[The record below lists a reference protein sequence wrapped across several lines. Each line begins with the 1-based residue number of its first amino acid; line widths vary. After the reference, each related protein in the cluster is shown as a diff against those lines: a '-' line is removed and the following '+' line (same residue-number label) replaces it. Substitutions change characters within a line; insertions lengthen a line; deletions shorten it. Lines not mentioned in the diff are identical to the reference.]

1 MEGIYKKSSLMLFA
15 PIIKGLLLG
24 LILSISIGPVIFAI
38 IKQSLTNGKRS
49 GYAFVAGVSS
59 SDLVL
64 LFICNVFTS
73 LFNLVLNHKSTIA
86 LTGAGF
92 LLLMGLYTLFFKK
105 LKLENMGND
114 GQQKVTSIKDLIGAY
129 FSGFLMNT
137 LNPSVFLFWFAWT
150 AAINNSAGDT
160 PNPLQYKL
168 LVFGTCLGFVLLS
181 DLVKVFLAG
190 KLRPRLTEKSLVWI
204 NRISGIIILIFSAA
218 LLYSALLIY

>member
-1 MEGIYKKSSLMLFA
+1 MLVE
-15 PIIKGLLLG
+15 PILKGLLLG

-59 SDLVL
+59 SDFVL

-73 LFNLVLNHKSTIA
+73 LFNLVLNHKSAIA
-86 LTGAGF
+86 LAGAGF
-92 LLLMGLYTLFFKK
+92 LLVMGLYTLFFKK
-105 LKLENMGND
+105 LKLENMGSD
-114 GQQKVTSIKDLIGAY
+114 GVNKTVSIKDLVSSF

-150 AAINNSAGDT
+150 AAINNSADDT
-160 PNPLQYKL
+160 PNPIQYKL
-168 LVFGTCLGFVLLS
+168 VVFGTCLGFVLLS
-181 DLVKVFLAG
+181 DLIKVFLAG
-190 KLRPRLTEKSLVWI
+190 KLRPRLTEKNLLWI
-204 NRISGIIILIFSAA
+204 NRFSGMIILIFSAV

>member
-1 MEGIYKKSSLMLFA
+1 MLVE
-15 PIIKGLLLG
+15 PILKGLLLG

-59 SDLVL
+59 SDFVL

-73 LFNLVLNHKSTIA
+73 LFNLVLNHKSAIA
-86 LTGAGF
+86 LAGAGF
-92 LLLMGLYTLFFKK
+92 LLIMGLYTLFFKK
-105 LKLENMGND
+105 LKLENMGTD
-114 GQQKVTSIKDLIGAY
+114 GVYKRVSIKDLVSSY

-150 AAINNSAGDT
+150 AAINNSADDT
-160 PNPLQYKL
+160 PNPIQYKL
-168 LVFGTCLGFVLLS
+168 VVFGTCLGFVLLS
-181 DLVKVFLAG
+181 DLIKVFLAG
-190 KLRPRLTEKSLVWI
+190 KLRPRLTEKNLLWI
-204 NRISGIIILIFSAA
+204 NRFSGMIILIFSAV

>member
-1 MEGIYKKSSLMLFA
+1 MLVE
-15 PIIKGLLLG
+15 PILKGLLLG

-59 SDLVL
+59 SDFVL

-73 LFNLVLNHKSTIA
+73 LFNLVLNHKSAIA
-86 LTGAGF
+86 LAGAGF
-92 LLLMGLYTLFFKK
+92 LLIMGLYTLFFKK
-105 LKLENMGND
+105 LKLENMGTD
-114 GQQKVTSIKDLIGAY
+114 GVNKTVSIKDLVSSY

-150 AAINNSAGDT
+150 AAINNSADDT
-160 PNPLQYKL
+160 PNPIQYKL
-168 LVFGTCLGFVLLS
+168 VVFGACLGFVLLS
-181 DLVKVFLAG
+181 DLIKVFLAG
-190 KLRPRLTEKSLVWI
+190 KLRPRLTEKNLLWI
-204 NRISGIIILIFSAA
+204 NRFSGMIILIFSAV

>member
-1 MEGIYKKSSLMLFA
+1 MLVE
-15 PIIKGLLLG
+15 PILKGLLLG

-59 SDLVL
+59 SDFVL

-73 LFNLVLNHKSTIA
+73 LFNLVLNHKSAIA
-86 LTGAGF
+86 LAGAGF
-92 LLLMGLYTLFFKK
+92 LLIMGLYTLFFKK
-105 LKLENMGND
+105 LKLENMGSD
-114 GQQKVTSIKDLIGAY
+114 GVNKTVSIKDLVSSY

-150 AAINNSAGDT
+150 AAINNSADNT
-160 PNPLQYKL
+160 PNPIQYKL
-168 LVFGTCLGFVLLS
+168 VVFGACLGFVLLS
-181 DLVKVFLAG
+181 DLLKVFLAG
-190 KLRPRLTEKSLVWI
+190 KLRPRLTEKNLLWI
-204 NRISGIIILIFSAA
+204 NRFSGMIILIFSAV

>member
-1 MEGIYKKSSLMLFA
+1 MLVE
-15 PIIKGLLLG
+15 PILKGLLLG

-59 SDLVL
+59 SDFVL

-73 LFNLVLNHKSTIA
+73 IFNLVLNHKSAIA
-86 LTGAGF
+86 LAGAGF
-92 LLLMGLYTLFFKK
+92 LLIMGLYTLFFKK
-105 LKLENMGND
+105 LKLENMGSD
-114 GQQKVTSIKDLIGAY
+114 GVNKTVSIKDLVSSY

-150 AAINNSAGDT
+150 AAINNSADDT
-160 PNPLQYKL
+160 PNPIQYKL
-168 LVFGTCLGFVLLS
+168 VVFGTCLGFVLLS
-181 DLVKVFLAG
+181 DLIKVFLAG
-190 KLRPRLTEKSLVWI
+190 KLRPRLTEKNLLWI
-204 NRISGIIILIFSAA
+204 NRFSGMIILIFSAV

>member
-1 MEGIYKKSSLMLFA
+1 MLVN
-15 PIIKGLLLG
+15 PILKGLLLG
-24 LILSISIGPVIFAI
+24 FILSISIGPVIFAI

-59 SDLVL
+59 SDFVL
-64 LFICNVFTS
+64 LFICNFFTS

-86 LTGAGF
+86 LAGAGF

-105 LKLENMGND
+105 LKLENMGTGGVNK
-114 GQQKVTSIKDLIGAY
+114 KVSIKDLISSY

-150 AAINNSAGDT
+150 AAINTSADDA
-160 PNPLQYKL
+160 PNPIQYKL
-168 LVFGTCLGFVLLS
+168 IVFGTCLGFVLLS

-190 KLRPRLTEKSLVWI
+190 KLRPRLTEKSLLWI
-204 NRISGIIILIFSAA
+204 NRVSGMIILIFSAA
-218 LLYSALLIY
+218 LLYSAILIY

>member
-1 MEGIYKKSSLMLFA
+1 MLVD
-15 PIIKGLLLG
+15 PILKGLLLG
-24 LILSISIGPVIFAI
+24 FILSISIGPVIFAI

-59 SDLVL
+59 SDFVL
-64 LFICNVFTS
+64 LFICNFFTS

-86 LTGAGF
+86 LAGAGF

-105 LKLENMGND
+105 LKLENMGTGGVNK
-114 GQQKVTSIKDLIGAY
+114 KVSIKDLISSY

-150 AAINNSAGDT
+150 AAINTSADDT
-160 PNPLQYKL
+160 PNPIQYKL
-168 LVFGTCLGFVLLS
+168 IVFGSCLGFVLLS

-190 KLRPRLTEKSLVWI
+190 KLRPRLTEKSLLWI
-204 NRISGIIILIFSAA
+204 NRVSGMIILIFSAA
-218 LLYSALLIY
+218 LLYSAILIY

>member
-1 MEGIYKKSSLMLFA
+1 MFITPLL
-15 PIIKGLLLG
+15 KGLLLG

-59 SDLVL
+59 SDIVL

-73 LFNLVLNHKSTIA
+73 LFNLVLNHKSSIA
-86 LTGAGF
+86 LAGAGF
-92 LLLMGLYTLFFKK
+92 LLIMGAYTLFFKK
-105 LKLENMGND
+105 LKLENMGEN
-114 GQQKVTSIKDLIGAY
+114 GVQKPISLRGLLGAY

-150 AAINNSAGDT
+150 AAINNSADDT
-160 PNPLQYKL
+160 SNPLQYKL

-181 DLVKVFLAG
+181 DLLKVFLAG
-190 KLRPRLTEKSLVWI
+190 KLRPRLTEKNLVWI

>member
-1 MEGIYKKSSLMLFA
+1 MLVE
-15 PIIKGLLLG
+15 PILKGLLLG

-59 SDLVL
+59 SDFVL

-73 LFNLVLNHKSTIA
+73 LFNLVLNHKSAIA
-86 LTGAGF
+86 LAGAGF
-92 LLLMGLYTLFFKK
+92 LLIMGLYTLFFKK
-105 LKLENMGND
+105 LKLENMGSD
-114 GQQKVTSIKDLIGAY
+114 GVNKTVSIKDLVSSY

-150 AAINNSAGDT
+150 AAINNSADNT
-160 PNPLQYKL
+160 PNPIQYKL
-168 LVFGTCLGFVLLS
+168 VVFGTCLGFVLLS
-181 DLVKVFLAG
+181 DLIKVFLAG
-190 KLRPRLTEKSLVWI
+190 KLRPRITEKNLLWI
-204 NRISGIIILIFSAA
+204 NRFSGMIILIFSAI

>member
-1 MEGIYKKSSLMLFA
+1 MLVE
-15 PIIKGLLLG
+15 PILKGLLLG

-59 SDLVL
+59 SDFVL

-73 LFNLVLNHKSTIA
+73 LFNLVLNHKSAIA
-86 LTGAGF
+86 LAGAGF
-92 LLLMGLYTLFFKK
+92 LLIMGLYTLFFKK
-105 LKLENMGND
+105 LKLENMGSD
-114 GQQKVTSIKDLIGAY
+114 GVNKTVSIKDMVSSY

-150 AAINNSAGDT
+150 DAINNSADNT
-160 PNPLQYKL
+160 PNPIQYKL
-168 LVFGTCLGFVLLS
+168 VVFGTCLGFVLLS
-181 DLVKVFLAG
+181 DLIKVFLAG
-190 KLRPRLTEKSLVWI
+190 KLRPRLTEKNLLWI
-204 NRISGIIILIFSAA
+204 NRFSGMIILIFSAV

>member
-1 MEGIYKKSSLMLFA
+1 MLVE
-15 PIIKGLLLG
+15 PILKGLLLG

-59 SDLVL
+59 SDFVL

-73 LFNLVLNHKSTIA
+73 LFNLVLNHKSAIA
-86 LTGAGF
+86 LAGAGF
-92 LLLMGLYTLFFKK
+92 LLVMGLYTLFFKK
-105 LKLENMGND
+105 LKLENMGTD
-114 GQQKVTSIKDLIGAY
+114 GVNKRVSIKDLVSSY

-150 AAINNSAGDT
+150 AAINNSADDT
-160 PNPLQYKL
+160 PNPIQYKL
-168 LVFGTCLGFVLLS
+168 VVFGTCLGFVLLS
-181 DLVKVFLAG
+181 DLIKVFLAG
-190 KLRPRLTEKSLVWI
+190 KLRPRLTEKNLLWI
-204 NRISGIIILIFSAA
+204 NRFSGMIILIFSAV

>member
-1 MEGIYKKSSLMLFA
+1 MLAA
-15 PIIKGLLLG
+15 PVLKGLLLG

-38 IKQSLTNGKRS
+38 IKQSLTNGKQA

-73 LFNLVLNHKSTIA
+73 LFTLVLNHKSAIA
-86 LTGAGF
+86 LAGAGF
-92 LLLMGLYTLFFKK
+92 LLILGVYTLLFKK
-105 LKLENMGND
+105 LKLENMGEA
-114 GQQKVTSIKDLIGAY
+114 GTQKPINLKGLITSY

-160 PNPLQYKL
+160 SNPLQYKL

-181 DLVKVFLAG
+181 DLLKVFLAG
-190 KLRPRLTEKSLVWI
+190 KLRPRLTEKNLVWI

-218 LLYSALLIY
+218 LLYSAILIY

>member
-1 MEGIYKKSSLMLFA
+1 MRMLIA
-15 PIIKGLLLG
+15 PLLKGLLLG

-59 SDLVL
+59 SDLIL
-64 LFICNVFTS
+64 LFVCNVFTS
-73 LFNLVLNHKSTIA
+73 LFNIVLNHKSAIA
-86 LTGAGF
+86 LAGAGF

-105 LKLENMGND
+105 LKLENMGVD
-114 GQQKVTSIKDLIGAY
+114 GVHKQASIKDLIGSY

-150 AAINNSAGDT
+150 AAINTSAGDT
-160 PNPLQYKL
+160 INPTQYKL
-168 LVFGTCLGFVLLS
+168 VVFGTCLGFVLLS
-181 DLVKVFLAG
+181 DLLKVFLAG
-190 KLRPRLTEKSLVWI
+190 KLRPRLTEKSLLWI
-204 NRISGIIILIFSAA
+204 NRVSGIIILIFSAA